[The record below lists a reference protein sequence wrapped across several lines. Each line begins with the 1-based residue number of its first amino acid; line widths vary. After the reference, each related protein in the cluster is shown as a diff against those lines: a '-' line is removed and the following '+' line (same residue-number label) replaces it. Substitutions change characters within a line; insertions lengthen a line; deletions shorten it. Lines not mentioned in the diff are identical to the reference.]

1 MFAFKKI
8 VSAFLSPMP
17 AALLL
22 AGVGIIL
29 LWTGGQ
35 GKSLAGRILVT
46 VGVVLLFTLSIRP
59 TADSLLGPLER
70 TCDPSAAERFD
81 GDWIVVLGGGKPI
94 HPDLP
99 VTGKLTDATRG
110 RLMEGILRYRQ
121 TPEARLIVTGR
132 NVAPGMAVAAE
143 ALGVPREQIVALND
157 PRDTREEAAAVA
169 ERVGEAP
176 FLLITSAYHI
186 PRARALFEKQGAHP
200 IPVCACHR
208 VAPDDPFEVND
219 LFPRAHSLM
228 KTERALH
235 EYLGILWARLRGQI

>member
-1 MFAFKKI
+1 MFAFKKL
-8 VSAFLSPMP
+8 VSMFLAPMP
-17 AALLL
+17 AALIL
-22 AGVGIIL
+22 AGVGIVL

-59 TADSLLGPLER
+59 VADSLLGPLER
-70 TCDPSAAERFD
+70 TCDPTAADRFD
-81 GDWIVVLGGGKPI
+81 GDWIVVLGGGKPV

-110 RLMEGILRYRQ
+110 RLMEGILRHRR
-121 TPEARLIVTGR
+121 TPHARLIVTGR

-143 ALGVPREQIVALND
+143 ALGVPKDRIVALNQ

-169 ERVGEAP
+169 ARVGDAP

-186 PRARALFEKQGAHP
+186 PRARALFEKQGANP
-200 IPVCACHR
+200 VPVCACHR
-208 VAPDDPFEVND
+208 VAPDEPFEMND
-219 LFPRAHSLM
+219 LVPRGHSLM
-228 KTERALH
+228 KSERALH
-235 EYLGILWARLRGQI
+235 EYMGILWARFRGQI